1 MNATRYTLPAM
12 LLHWTQAVLVI
23 WLLWLGWTMI
33 DLPKGAE
40 RSAAY
45 GLHKS
50 LGLLMLL
57 LVVVRLGWRQR
68 HPAPALPGSGWE
80 NKLASATH
88 HALYVFLLVAPLAGY
103 LASSFTP
110 YALKFFG
117 IEIAKAG
124 WPDESLNGFF
134 KLVHQVVVWGGA
146 GLIGLH
152 VAGTLKHL
160 FKSDGTLQRML
171 PGGASKN

>member
-1 MNATRYTLPAM
+1 MSIQRYSLPAII
-12 LLHWTQAVLVI
+12 LHWTQAVVVI
-23 WLLWLGWTMI
+23 WLLWLGWTML

-50 LGLLMLL
+50 LGLLALF
-57 LVVVRLGWRQR
+57 LVLVRLGWRSR
-68 HPAPALPGSGWE
+68 SPAPVLQGSGWE
-80 NKLASATH
+80 VSVARLTH
-88 HALYVFLLVAPLAGY
+88 HLLYAFLLLAPLAGY

-117 IEIAKAG
+117 FEVLKAG
-124 WPDESLNGFF
+124 WPDESINAVF
-134 KLVHQVVVWGGA
+134 KQAHQVFVWGGA

-152 VAGTLKHL
+152 IAAALKHAV
-160 FKSDGTLQRML
+160 KRDGSLHRML
-171 PGGASKN
+171 PEVGVQ